1 MSENDFQQINQNQY
15 RGSRYSSFVGGGAD
29 SAGNV
34 TPAYSENASNIVAST
49 DPNLQRGAP
58 QPNRSFDN
66 SLNDIKVPDPI
77 LKGPSSGLVTSGL
90 QYAAPTIGA
99 RVGLNTAMGQGLEG
113 AFSGVGSDLASSVSS
128 GLAKVSGGLI
138 GNAGSSTA
146 AESIGRLSSSLAGA
160 PSGTAAGNLGSQLSK
175 GAGGSGLG
183 SAAGSGIASAAVT
196 LLQGGSVKDA
206 AFAGGGAFLG
216 SAAGSAA
223 GAAIGGTLG
232 SVFPVVGTII
242 GSFLGSKLGG
252 LFGNNKPSDKS
263 QGSILNLSD
272 FTSSDYGQTGS
283 KFSQE
288 NKDFVT
294 KVRDSAKSIAEAL
307 RGTGA
312 KFTGSLNFTVGN
324 RDGLR
329 LNGENYG
336 RDAGKFID
344 SVGKSVF
351 KSASF
356 DDPSK
361 QNTLQSGLTN
371 NLSLDD
377 IYNSLTGTYNPPSIS
392 KPRQATFYS

>member
-49 DPNLQRGAP
+49 DPNLSNGAP
-58 QPNRSFDN
+58 QPNRNFDN
-66 SLNDIKVPDPI
+66 SLNDIRVPDPI

-90 QYAAPTIGA
+90 QYAAPTVGA
-99 RVGLNTAMGQGLEG
+99 RVGLNIGMGKGLEG
-113 AFSGVGSDLASSVSS
+113 AFGGVGSDLASSVSS

-146 AESIGRLSSSLAGA
+146 AESISRLSSSLAGSS
-160 PSGTAAGNLGSQLSK
+160 SGSAAGNLSGQLAKGSS
-175 GAGGSGLG
+175 ASGLG
-183 SAAGSGIASAAVT
+183 SAAGSGIASAAAT
-196 LLQGGSVKDA
+196 LLTGGSVKDA
-206 AFAGGGAFLG
+206 ASSGVGAALG
-216 SAAGSAA
+216 SF
-223 GAAIGGTLG
+223 I
-232 SVFPVVGTII
+232 PVPII
-242 GSFLGSKLGG
+242 GSLIGSFIGSKIGG

-272 FTSSDYGQTGS
+272 LSSSDYGQTGK

-307 RGTGA
+307 RGAGA
-312 KFTGSLNFTVGN
+312 KFSGSLNLQVGN

-329 LNGENYG
+329 LNGTNYG
-336 RDAGKFID
+336 RDAGKYVD
-344 SVGKSVF
+344 SVGKYVF
-351 KSASF
+351 QQAKF
-356 DDPSK
+356 DDAGK
-361 QNTLQSGLTN
+361 QSILESGLTN
-371 NLSLDD
+371 NSSLDD
-377 IYNSLTGTYNPPSIS
+377 IYRSLTGTYNPPTIQ

>member
-15 RGSRYSSFVGGGAD
+15 RGSRYSSFVGGGAS

-34 TPAYSENASNIVAST
+34 TPAYSENSANTVAST
-49 DPNLQRGAP
+49 DPNLQQGVT
-58 QPNRSFDN
+58 QPNRNFDN

-99 RVGLNTAMGQGLEG
+99 RVGLNTAMGQGIEG

-138 GNAGSSTA
+138 GSTGAETASSIA
-146 AESIGRLSSSLAGA
+146 GRLGSLSNSLSGASANSGAGMLSRQISGA
-160 PSGTAAGNLGSQLSK
+160 KSGTGF
-175 GAGGSGLG
+175 G
-183 SAAGSGIASAAVT
+183 SAAGAGLASAATV
-196 LLQGGSVKDA
+196 LLTGGSVKDA
-206 AFAGGGAFLG
+206 AFSGVGAALG
-216 SAAGSAA
+216 SF
-223 GAAIGGTLG
+223 I
-232 SVFPVVGTII
+232 PIPII
-242 GSFLGSKLGG
+242 GSMIGSFIGSKIGS

-288 NKDFVT
+288 NRDFVT
-294 KVRDSAKSIAEAL
+294 KVRDSAKGIAEAL

-312 KFTGSLNFTVGN
+312 KFTGSLNLMVGN

-329 LNGENYG
+329 LNGTNYG
-336 RDAGKFID
+336 RNADSFID

-361 QNTLQSGLTN
+361 QNILESGLTKN
-371 NLSLDD
+371 MSLDD